1 MKTILRDTHLL
12 DAAGVD
18 NISAQI
24 ADVLSD
30 YSYITHRDILRLRLS
45 AEEILLHWM
54 RNTASGKVQL
64 IIEEKGHWLDLSLVL
79 DGTPFRLPPPEVS
92 EVSGISGVESTL
104 ANLGIDWIYQFDHGQ
119 NSAYISVEAKDSHR
133 LRHVMT
139 AMALAIVTAV
149 VLRLG
154 LPSAVELIQDYV
166 TQPLLGLCSKFLTAV
181 VTPMMLLAVI
191 SGVLSVGSPRVFHQV
206 GRLACIRFLFSMMA
220 TILCASAVC
229 IAFFSFSPMGEKEGD
244 LTTFT
249 RFLSGIVPD
258 NALSP
263 LIEGNMLQIIF
274 LGFVVGLAMLFLQRR
289 AGLSAQIVDEGSAIV
304 LKLLTGFEKA
314 IPVFVYLSMLSTG
327 LGANISDL
335 LSYGEMIVLFV
346 AFTAVVTTAQL
357 IYVSRRI
364 EVPVKVLWATL
375 RPTFMA
381 QLSSVCS
388 SSAFSDAY

>member
-206 GRLACIRFLFSMMA
+206 GRFACIPE
-220 TILCASAVC
+220 ILVNHVPERYPAQNLVTEYGHIQISKV
-229 IAFFSFSPMGEKEGD
+229 IPGE
-244 LTTFT
+244 
-249 RFLSGIVPD
+249 P
-258 NALSP
+258 
-263 LIEGNMLQIIF
+263 
-274 LGFVVGLAMLFLQRR
+274 
-289 AGLSAQIVDEGSAIV
+289 
-304 LKLLTGFEKA
+304 
-314 IPVFVYLSMLSTG
+314 
-327 LGANISDL
+327 
-335 LSYGEMIVLFV
+335 
-346 AFTAVVTTAQL
+346 
-357 IYVSRRI
+357 
-364 EVPVKVLWATL
+364 
-375 RPTFMA
+375 
-381 QLSSVCS
+381 
-388 SSAFSDAY
+388 